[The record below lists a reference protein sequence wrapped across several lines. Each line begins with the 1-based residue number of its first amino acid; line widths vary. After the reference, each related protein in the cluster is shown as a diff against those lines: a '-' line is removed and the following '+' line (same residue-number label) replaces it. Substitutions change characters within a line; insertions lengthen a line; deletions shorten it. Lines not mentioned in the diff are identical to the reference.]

1 MPGNCAVMNSE
12 MVEISIDILPKP
24 VVFVLGTGPELEG
37 FPTVVYLARPV
48 VGKSKGPL
56 YPAGCA
62 DMIGQAVWI
71 GGVIKLRHPILFG
84 E

>member
-1 MPGNCAVMNSE
+1 MNSE
-12 MVEISIDILPKP
+12 MVEIGVDILPKP
-24 VVFVLGTGPELEG
+24 MVFVLGTGSELEG
-37 FPTVVYLARPV
+37 FPAVVYLARPV

-56 YPAGCA
+56 YAAGCA

-71 GGVIKLRHPILFG
+71 GRVIKLRHAILFG

>member
-1 MPGNCAVMNSE
+1 MNCE
-12 MVEISIDILPKP
+12 MVEIGVDILPKP
-24 VVFVLGTGPELEG
+24 MVFVLGTGSELEG
-37 FPTVVYLARPV
+37 FPAVVYLAAPV

-56 YPAGCA
+56 HPAGCT

-71 GGVIKLRHPILFG
+71 DGVIKLRHAILFG